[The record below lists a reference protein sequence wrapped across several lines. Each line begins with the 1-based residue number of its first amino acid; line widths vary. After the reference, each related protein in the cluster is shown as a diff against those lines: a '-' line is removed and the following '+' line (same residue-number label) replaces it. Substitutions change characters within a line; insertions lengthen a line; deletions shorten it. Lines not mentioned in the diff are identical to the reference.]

1 MGDFWCPWYDV
12 AWEINWRIIKLNENS
27 ILYLFLANSL
37 WSVLL
42 RINKNTMK
50 VNSFDLASWTLFIRE
65 PNILPLDFK
74 SKVFVFCFQTH
85 RKQFQIEV
93 VLKPLYAFLI
103 LWKKKAHAPQKRFP
117 VFTFSVVNYMSLDKS
132 IDLQAVYLCLSLVPK
147 YNGFLLLIRI
157 FFYQGYPITRFFFYR
172 IIAYFES
179 LGL

>member
-1 MGDFWCPWYDV
+1 
-12 AWEINWRIIKLNENS
+12 
-27 ILYLFLANSL
+27 
-37 WSVLL
+37 
-42 RINKNTMK
+42 MK

-93 VLKPLYAFLI
+93 VLKPLYAFLL
-103 LWKKKAHAPQKRFP
+103 LWKKSPCTPKRFP

-132 IDLQAVYLCLSLVPK
+132 IDLQAVYLCLSPVPG

-179 LGL
+179 LGLYIVIRIQI

>member
-65 PNILPLDFK
+65 SNILPLDFK

-85 RKQFQIEV
+85 RKQFQIES
-93 VLKPLYAFLI
+93 LYTRFSFSG
-103 LWKKKAHAPQKRFP
+103 KKAHAPQKRFP

-132 IDLQAVYLCLSLVPK
+132 IELQAVYLRLSLVPK

>member
-1 MGDFWCPWYDV
+1 
-12 AWEINWRIIKLNENS
+12 
-27 ILYLFLANSL
+27 
-37 WSVLL
+37 
-42 RINKNTMK
+42 MK

-93 VLKPLYAFLI
+93 VLKPLYAFLL
-103 LWKKKAHAPQKRFP
+103 LWKKSPCTPKRFP

-132 IDLQAVYLCLSLVPK
+132 IELQAVYLCLSPVPG